1 MENRSAAIE
10 LMNKYGK
17 DKIPFLFVIDFEM
30 MQPRVFA
37 LGEIDNSK
45 ILFNVNGKKNYV
57 DEPFSSKIVSFKKEP
72 VIYQHYFNAFNLVM
86 KNILSGNTYLC
97 NLTFPT
103 KVEINLSLKEIFFA
117 SRANY
122 KLFYDNLFTV
132 FSPECFVK
140 IINGKI
146 YSFPMKGTIDASIP
160 NAREKILNDEKELA
174 EHTTIVD
181 LIRNDLSI
189 VSENVV
195 VEEFRYVEEIA
206 TNQKNLLQVSSR
218 ISGELPSNYHSRIGE
233 IIFNLLPAGSISGA
247 PKKRT
252 VEIIKEA
259 ESYNRG
265 YYTGVFGIFDGKNVD
280 SAVMIRFIE
289 KDNDQLIYKSGGGI
303 TFQSN
308 PLLEYQE
315 LIDKVYLPIKL
326 FNEF

>member
-1 MENRSAAIE
+1 
-10 LMNKYGK
+10 
-17 DKIPFLFVIDFEM
+17 
-30 MQPRVFA
+30 
-37 LGEIDNSK
+37 
-45 ILFNVNGKKNYV
+45 
-57 DEPFSSKIVSFKKEP
+57 
-72 VIYQHYFNAFNLVM
+72 
-86 KNILSGNTYLC
+86 
-97 NLTFPT
+97 
-103 KVEINLSLKEIFFA
+103 
-117 SRANY
+117 
-122 KLFYDNLFTV
+122 
-132 FSPECFVK
+132 
-140 IINGKI
+140 
-146 YSFPMKGTIDASIP
+146 MKGTIDASIP

-189 VSENVV
+189 VSEYVD
-195 VEEFRYVEEIA
+195 VEEFRFVEEIS

-218 ISGELPSNYHSRIGE
+218 ISGELPSIYHSRIGE

-265 YYTGVFGIFDGKNVD
+265 YYTGVFGIFDGKNLD

-289 KDNDQLIYKSGGGI
+289 KDNDRLIYKSGGGI

-315 LIDKVYLPIKL
+315 LIDKVYLPINR